1 MAARGEAVGDEMKIL
16 VTGASGF
23 VGSHLAS
30 RLAFEGNDVLGVD
43 NYSDYYSPD
52 LKIQRKKFLLE
63 PFGVKHIDLDLADFD
78 QTQQLVDTFKPDRV
92 FHLAAQAGVRIPLRQ
107 PEKYISSNLVGHANI
122 QIACINAQ
130 VPDVL
135 FASSSSVY
143 GAKCRVPFDESD
155 TEVFPTS
162 FYGTTKL
169 VGEILSANI
178 TRNSLSRS
186 RGLRFFTVYGPWGR
200 PDMAYFQIISAG
212 ILGKKFKLFGDG
224 QVLRDFTY
232 ISDIVNGICLL
243 AEDLSTQNPGFS
255 DVVNIGGGKP
265 ESILSLLECVSEVLG
280 KRIETQIMEPNK
292 LDLPITHASYN
303 YLANLTGF
311 VPKIDLRQGL
321 TSVISWALND
331 VTHQQ
336 LDLWANFYE

>member
-1 MAARGEAVGDEMKIL
+1 MRDEMKIL

-23 VGSHLAS
+23 IGSHLAS
-30 RLAFEGNDVLGVD
+30 RLASEGNDVLGVD

-52 LKIQRKKFLLE
+52 LKIQREKSLLK
-63 PFGVKHIDLDLADFD
+63 PFGVKHIDLDLADFK
-78 QTQQLVDTFKPDRV
+78 QTQEVVDTFKPDRV
-92 FHLAAQAGVRIPLRQ
+92 FHLAAQAGVRIPLRH

-143 GAKCRVPFDESD
+143 GAKSRVPFDESD

-169 VGEILSANI
+169 VDEVLSENI
-178 TRNSLSRS
+178 TRNSISRS

-224 QVLRDFTY
+224 QVSRDFTY
-232 ISDIVNGICLL
+232 ISDIINGICLL
-243 AEDLSTQNPGFS
+243 AEDLATQDPGFF

-265 ESILSLLECVSEVLG
+265 ESILSLLDCVSEILG
-280 KRIETQIMEPNK
+280 KNIDTQILEPNK
-292 LDLPITHASYN
+292 LDLPITQASYR
-303 YLANLTGF
+303 YLENLTGF
-311 VPKIDLRQGL
+311 VPTIDLKQGL
-321 TSVISWALND
+321 SSVISWALND
-331 VTHQQ
+331 ITYQQ
-336 LDLWANFYE
+336 LDRWANFYE